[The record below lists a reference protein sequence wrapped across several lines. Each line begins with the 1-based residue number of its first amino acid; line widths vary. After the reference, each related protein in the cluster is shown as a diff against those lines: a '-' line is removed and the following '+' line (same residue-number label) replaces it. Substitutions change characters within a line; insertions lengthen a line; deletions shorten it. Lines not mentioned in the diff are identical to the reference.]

1 MNQNSTKPHTGNVT
15 PEDLADR
22 SLHRQQQIFETE
34 NRTAEENVAGAS
46 NHKTTR
52 TSPAAERVGD
62 AAGRDTSGGVAR
74 PAEMNNPGASSK
86 LGGTPGA
93 NATPSTGRGTNH

>member
-22 SLHRQQQIFETE
+22 SLHRQQQVFETE
-34 NRTAEENVAGAS
+34 NRTPEENIAGVS
-46 NHKTTR
+46 NHETTR
-52 TSPAAERVGD
+52 TSPAAEQVGD
-62 AAGRDTSGGVAR
+62 AAGRDTSRAVAR
-74 PAEMNNPGASSK
+74 LAEMNQPGASSK

-93 NATPSTGRGTNH
+93 NATPSTGRGTNY